1 MTLHKHFLIFNNQ
14 SITSRYQ
21 SNQPLDGFSKMQ
33 PVIVSVAELED
44 FTRKTA
50 SNRYN
55 EKFLTPSTS
64 TKTTD

>member
-1 MTLHKHFLIFNNQ
+1 
-14 SITSRYQ
+14 
-21 SNQPLDGFSKMQ
+21 MQ

-64 TKTTD
+64 TETTDQNSSEPAKPRRFYGVSYF